1 MKFGVHMPTGSPLG
15 TPDNL
20 VVLATKAEAL
30 GFDLIAAGDH
40 IVIPEEIE
48 SRYPYTRSRQY
59 TRARRSR
66 VGGGSGEWLEQMTL
80 LSFLAAHT
88 SRVRLLTSVM
98 VIPHRSP
105 VVAAKSLTTI
115 DVLSKGRLILGC
127 GVGWMREEFEAIGA
141 PSFDER
147 GAITDEYI
155 RAYKELWTSDAP
167 TFDGKYC
174 QFSNLS
180 FEPKPVQT
188 PHPPIWIGGESTAA
202 LRRVGQLGDGWEPG
216 NNHPAYPFETPEDIA
231 IGLAKIRVFA
241 EEAGRDPSKITVAYH
256 NGVEWNAK
264 EEKILP
270 NGRRRSFTGTPSQI
284 AEDIQAFEEVGVQHI
299 VFFMRGSTM
308 EEAIDYME
316 SIALHGI
323 NAKV

>member
-1 MKFGVHMPTGSPLG
+1 MPTRSPLG

-155 RAYKELWTSDAP
+155 RAYKELWTSDTP

-188 PHPPIWIGGESTAA
+188 PHPPIWIGGESMAA
-202 LRRVGQLGDGWEPG
+202 IRRAVALGDAW
-216 NNHPAYPFETPEDIA
+216 YPFGSNPKFRMDRLDTYKQRLDKLWQISETS
-231 IGLAKIRVFA
+231 
-241 EEAGRDPSKITVAYH
+241 GRDPSTISLAYNCAFH
-256 NGVEWNAK
+256 SAQEK
-264 EEKILP
+264 EHLDG
-270 NGRRRSFTGTPSQI
+270 GRQTFTGTPEQR
-284 AEDIQAFEEVGVQHI
+284 AEDIRSFEAVGLE
-299 VFFMRGSTM
+299 TM
-308 EEAIDYME
+308 MVNVSASDKNAM
-316 SIALHGI
+316 IARMTEFSENVMSLV
-323 NAKV
+323 K